1 MMTREPPRS
10 HRWRRPR
17 RPLTAVV
24 LAGALVAAGCG
35 YREHEGTAADRKLCD
50 QIARQAAASPGS
62 ERYEGIYDA
71 CIRNLQH
78 PERGGG

>member
-10 HRWRRPR
+10 HRWRRRR

-24 LAGALVAAGCG
+24 LAGALLAAGCG
-35 YREHEGTAADRKLCD
+35 YREREVSAADRKLCD
-50 QIARQAAASPGS
+50 EITRQAAGPGT
-62 ERYEGIYDA
+62 ERYKGIYDA